1 LKGFYRKHGHKVTL
15 YLTLLI
21 NVDVDA
27 VVRLIKT
34 QVGTPESGAWWEHAS
49 CPFERE
55 ATEAEALFHNS
66 ILRNFMVYRDR
77 LETNLL

>member
-34 QVGTPESGAWWEHAS
+34 QVGTPESGA
-49 CPFERE
+49 
-55 ATEAEALFHNS
+55 
-66 ILRNFMVYRDR
+66 
-77 LETNLL
+77 